1 MVYVHDDMAMCLYTE
16 TEFRIFTDKSITPF
30 LFFQDVSSEE
40 THGSIHDDSIGRI
53 SDDHALFVKEV
64 ELIGHDFLEIGS
76 MFYVVC
82 LRTLYG
88 CYFFVCKESE
98 RHLEPIG
105 LYAIIR
111 IDKSYDFCTRIGEFE
126 CFIECARFVSFEGV
140 KVVKTDMRFSEAL
153 NKSFYRLPY

>member
-64 ELIGHDFLEIGS
+64 ELVGHDFLEIRS
-76 MFYVVC
+76 VFNVVC
-82 LRTLYG
+82 LRTLYSG
-88 CYFFVCKESE
+88 DFLIREESE
-98 RHLEPIG
+98 GHLEPIRF
-105 LYAIIR
+105 YAIIR
-111 IDKSYDFCTRIGEFE
+111 IDESYYFRTRIGEFE
-126 CFIECARFVSFEGV
+126 CFIECARFVSLEGV

-153 NKSFYRLPY
+153 NKSFDRLPY